1 MTQKELRIGIVG
13 ASANGNGA
21 EVSHVPAINGLSG
34 LTLAAVA
41 TRNEESCK
49 VVDEDSSA
57 PAGSGLAAEDVGE
70 VCRKDELVV
79 GDDYGL
85 VLRSGLSEETGH
97 AGDCLNDDVS
107 AE

>member
-1 MTQKELRIGIVG
+1 MLMSAFARTRQLRVRRNPKQGIGKDWPL
-13 ASANGNGA
+13 NK
-21 EVSHVPAINGLSG
+21 AI
-34 LTLAAVA
+34 
-41 TRNEESCK
+41 
-49 VVDEDSSA
+49 DEDSSA
-57 PAGSGLAAEDVGE
+57 PAGSDLAAEDVGE

-79 GDDYGL
+79 GDYYGL